1 MAHVLVIGG
10 TGKLSG
16 FVRFLAARGNLVSVV
31 ASNEEELNKLT
42 AEAAAAGEKIF
53 PLLVDYR
60 DTARLLG
67 MMEEAT
73 RLHGGFQLAVVRIHP
88 PSPEVRNVI
97 ANFLNSHS
105 PICRFFEVLSEED
118 YLTLSEEALTSAEFD
133 RILYRRILLGTVK
146 QKGQPRWPN
155 SEEIAEAA
163 IRAVRDDLREIVIGT
178 LRMSA

>member
-31 ASNEEELNKLT
+31 SRNQEELNQLT
-42 AEAAAAGEKIF
+42 AAAAAAGEKVY

-60 DTARLLG
+60 DTSRLLEV
-67 MMEEAT
+67 MEEAI
-73 RLHGGFQLAVVRIHP
+73 RLHGVFQLAVVRIHP
-88 PSPEVRNVI
+88 PSPEVRNAV
-97 ANFLNSHS
+97 ASFLNSHS

-118 YLTLSEEALTSAEFD
+118 YLTLSEEALSSGDFD
-133 RILYRRILLGTVK
+133 RILYRRILLGRVE

-163 IRAVRDDLREIVIGT
+163 IRAVRDDLREIVIGK